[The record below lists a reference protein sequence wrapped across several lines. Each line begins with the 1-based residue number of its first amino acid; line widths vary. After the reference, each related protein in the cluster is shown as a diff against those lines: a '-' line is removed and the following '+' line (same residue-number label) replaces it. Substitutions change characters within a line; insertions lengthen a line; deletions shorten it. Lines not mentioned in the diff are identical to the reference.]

1 MTLPFFAGPRTNR
14 RPRPESL
21 VIERCELRLALA
33 APESLPT
40 YDIGSPDFL
49 EIWVDPAA
57 GNDTRSGGS
66 RGDAVHTVSEAWRRI
81 PVGTPLSRGVRINL
95 VAGTY
100 GEPLVPNY
108 WERRHG
114 TATAPIMIHAADG
127 RGTVTLPNMNVF
139 DCRHLV
145 LEGLTLTAGGGD
157 VLHLEACS
165 HVLVRNTTIRG
176 TGDIAAYAAPQ
187 ETFKANQCQY
197 VYVENCDISG
207 ATDNAID
214 FVAVQFGHVVGS
226 RIHRA
231 GDWAMYVKGGSAA
244 LTIAGNEI
252 FDAGTGGF
260 TAGQGT
266 GFEFMVAPYLTYE
279 ASDITFIRNV
289 IHDTQGAGMGVNG
302 GFNILLAD
310 NTLARVGT
318 RSHVIEVVH
327 GLRSCDGDTA
337 TCRDHL
343 ARGGWGTAVVGREES
358 IPNRN
363 VFVYNNVVFN
373 PDGVV
378 SRWQQFA
385 VADGRTPSAG
395 SNIPSPAR
403 ADDNLQ
409 IRGNVIWNG
418 PVEHALGIETQALA
432 ADVRAHN
439 AINTLRPVLVDPAR
453 GDYRFAPS
461 FTPPRYAVPAFTETL
476 PGVPITPPV
485 DPPVGPPA
493 DTISPRA
500 VRVDMP
506 AAGRYRVGDALVF
519 TIRFSE
525 QVTVAGMPQ
534 LTISVGGRRR
544 VAVYESG
551 SGSAAIVFRYALRT
565 GDGTRP
571 TVKVV
576 RTLATEMAAQIIDT
590 AGNRA
595 ETGLPRAASR
605 SLRIRAATIAR

>member
-1 MTLPFFAGPRTNR
+1 MTLPFLAHARSPRR
-14 RPRPESL
+14 RAEPL
-21 VIERCELRLALA
+21 GIERCESRLALA
-33 APESLPT
+33 APESLPA

-57 GNDTRSGGS
+57 GNDANAGNS
-66 RGDAVHTVSEAWRRI
+66 RVQAVRTVSEAWRRI
-81 PVGTPLSRGVRINL
+81 PVGVPLAQGVRINL
-95 VAGTY
+95 AAGAY
-100 GEPLVPNY
+100 GESLVPNY

-114 TATAPIMIHAADG
+114 TAAAPIMIHAADG
-127 RGTVTLPNMNVF
+127 RGSVTLPHMNVF

-145 LEGLTLTAGGGD
+145 LDGLTLTAGGGD
-157 VLHLEACS
+157 VLHLEACT

-231 GDWAMYVKGGSAA
+231 GDWAMYVKGGSTA
-244 LTIAGNEI
+244 LTITGNEI

-279 ASDITFIRNV
+279 ASDITFTHNV

-310 NTLARVGT
+310 NTLYRVGT

-327 GLRSCDGDTA
+327 GLRSCDGDTV
-337 TCRDHL
+337 TCRAHL

-363 VFVYNNVVFN
+363 VFIYNNVVFN

-385 VADGRTPSAG
+385 VAGPRTPSAG

-409 IRGNVIWNG
+409 LRGNVIWNG
-418 PVEHALGIETQALA
+418 PVEHALGIESTALA
-432 ADVRAHN
+432 ADVQAHN

-453 GDYRFAPS
+453 GDYRLAPS
-461 FTPPRYAVPAFTETL
+461 FTPPRYTVPAFIETL
-476 PGVPITPPV
+476 PGGPVVPAPV
-485 DPPVGPPA
+485 TPPVGPPA
-493 DTISPRA
+493 DTVAPRA
-500 VRVDMP
+500 VRIEMP
-506 AAGRYRVGDALVF
+506 AAGRYRVGDGLAF

-525 QVTVAGMPQ
+525 PVTVAGAPQ
-534 LTISVGGRRR
+534 LTISVGGRQRM
-544 VAVYESG
+544 AVYASG
-551 SGSAAIVFRYALRT
+551 SGTDAVVFRYTLRS

-571 TVKVV
+571 TVKVA
-576 RTLATEMAAQIIDT
+576 RTLATEMAALITDA

-595 ETGLPRAASR
+595 EISLPRAASR

>member
-1 MTLPFFAGPRTNR
+1 MTLPFLAHVRSPRR
-14 RPRPESL
+14 RAEPL
-21 VIERCELRLALA
+21 GIERCESRLALA
-33 APESLPT
+33 APESLPA

-49 EIWVDPAA
+49 EIWVDPASGSDA
-57 GNDTRSGGS
+57 RGGGS
-66 RGDAVHTVSEAWRRI
+66 RAEAVRTVSEAWRRI
-81 PVGTPLSRGVRINL
+81 PVGTPLARGVRINL
-95 VAGTY
+95 AAGVY
-100 GEPLVPNY
+100 GESHVPTY

-114 TATAPIMIHAADG
+114 TAAAPIMIHAADG

-145 LEGLTLTAGGGD
+145 LDGLTLTAGGGD
-157 VLHLEACS
+157 VLHLEACT

-197 VYVENCDISG
+197 IYVENCDISG

-244 LTIAGNEI
+244 LTITGNEI

-279 ASDITFIRNV
+279 ASDITFTHNV

-310 NTLARVGT
+310 NTLYGVGT

-327 GLRSCDGDTA
+327 GLRSCDGDA
-337 TCRDHL
+337 VTCRAHL

-363 VFVYNNVVFN
+363 VFIYNNVVFN

-385 VADGRTPSAG
+385 VAGPRTPSAG

-418 PVEHALGIETQALA
+418 PVEHSLGIETHGLA
-432 ADVRAHN
+432 ADVRSHN

-461 FTPPRYAVPAFTETL
+461 FTPPRYTVPAFIETL
-476 PGVPITPPV
+476 PGGPVVPAPV
-485 DPPVGPPA
+485 TPPVGPPA
-493 DTISPRA
+493 DTVAPRA
-500 VRVDMP
+500 VRIEMP
-506 AAGRYRVGDALVF
+506 SAGRYRVGDGLAF

-525 QVTVAGMPQ
+525 PVTVSGTPQ
-534 LTISVGGRRR
+534 LTISVGGRQRM
-544 VAVYESG
+544 AVYASG
-551 SGSAAIVFRYALRT
+551 SGTDAVIFRYTLRS

-571 TVKVV
+571 TVKVA
-576 RTLATEMAAQIIDT
+576 RTLATEMAALITDA

-595 ETGLPRAASR
+595 ETSLPRAASR
-605 SLRIRAATIAR
+605 SLRIRAPTIAR

>member
-1 MTLPFFAGPRTNR
+1 MTLPFFAATRANHR
-14 RPRPESL
+14 RPDRL
-21 VIERCELRLALA
+21 VIERCEPRLALA
-33 APESLPT
+33 AAELPR

-57 GNDTRSGGS
+57 GDDARGGGS
-66 RGDAVHTVSEAWRRI
+66 RDAALRTVSEAWRRI
-81 PVGTPLSRGVRINL
+81 PVGTPLARAVRINL
-95 VAGTY
+95 AAGTY
-100 GEPLVPNY
+100 GEAFVPNY
-108 WERRHG
+108 WERRYG

-127 RGTVTLPNMNVF
+127 RGTVTLPNMNMF

-145 LEGLTLTAGGGD
+145 LDGLTLTAGGGD

-165 HVLVRNTTIRG
+165 HVLVRDTVIRG

-197 VYVENCDISG
+197 VYVENCDVSG

-244 LTIAGNEI
+244 LTITGNEI

-279 ASDITFIRNV
+279 ASDITFIDNV

-310 NTLARVGT
+310 NTLFRVGA
-318 RSHVIEVVH
+318 RSHVIEVAH

-337 TCRDHL
+337 TCRAHL
-343 ARGGWGTAVVGREES
+343 ARGGWGTAEVGREEP

-363 VFVYNNVVFN
+363 VFVYNNVVLN
-373 PDGVV
+373 PEDVV

-385 VADGRTPSAG
+385 VADPRAPSAG
-395 SNIPSPAR
+395 SNIPAPAR

-418 PVEHALGIETQALA
+418 PVEHPLGIEAPALA

-453 GDYRFAPS
+453 GDYRLAAS
-461 FTPPRYAVPAFTETL
+461 FTPPRYVVPPFTETL
-476 PGVPITPPV
+476 PGGPITPPV
-485 DPPVGPPA
+485 GPPVVPPA
-493 DTISPRA
+493 DAVAPRA
-500 VRVDMP
+500 VRIDMP
-506 AAGRYRVGDALVF
+506 AAGRYRVGDAVVF
-519 TIRFSE
+519 TARFSE
-525 QVTVAGMPQ
+525 PVTVAGMPQ
-534 LTISVGGRRR
+534 LAISVRGRSRL
-544 VAVYESG
+544 AVYDSG
-551 SGSAAIVFRYALRT
+551 SGSAAIVFRYTLRT
-565 GDGTRP
+565 ADGTRP
-571 TVKVV
+571 TVKVA
-576 RTLATEMAAQIIDT
+576 RTLAAETAALITDA

-605 SLRIRAATIAR
+605 SLRIRAAPLGR

>member
-1 MTLPFFAGPRTNR
+1 MTLPFFTRPRPNR
-14 RPRPESL
+14 RPRPEPL
-21 VIERCELRLALA
+21 VTERCESRLALA
-33 APESLPT
+33 APELPA

-57 GNDTRSGGS
+57 GNDANAGS
-66 RGDAVHTVSEAWRRI
+66 SRVQAVRTVSEAWRRI
-81 PVGTPLSRGVRINL
+81 PVGVPLAQGVRINL

-100 GEPLVPNY
+100 GEQLVPNY

-114 TATAPIMIHAADG
+114 TAAAPIMIHAADG

-145 LEGLTLTAGGGD
+145 LDGLTLTAGGGD
-157 VLHLEACS
+157 VLHLEACT

-187 ETFKANQCQY
+187 ETFKANQCQH

-214 FVAVQFGHVVGS
+214 FVAVQFGHVVGN

-231 GDWAMYVKGGSAA
+231 GDWAIYVKGGSAS
-244 LTIAGNEI
+244 LMITGNEI

-279 ASDITFIRNV
+279 ASDITFTHNV

-310 NTLARVGT
+310 NTLYRVGT

-337 TCRDHL
+337 KARTHL
-343 ARGGWGTAVVGREES
+343 AQGGWGTAVVGREES

-363 VFVYNNVVFN
+363 VFIYNNVVLN
-373 PDGVV
+373 PEGVV

-385 VADGRTPSAG
+385 VAGPRTPSAG

-418 PVEHALGIETQALA
+418 PVEQALGIESTALA
-432 ADVRAHN
+432 ADVRSHN
-439 AINTLRPVLVDPAR
+439 AINTLRPVLVDPTR
-453 GDYRFAPS
+453 GDFRFAPS
-461 FTPPRYAVPAFTETL
+461 FTPPRYAVPAFIETL
-476 PGVPITPPV
+476 PGGSITPPV
-485 DPPVGPPA
+485 DPPVAPPA
-493 DTISPRA
+493 DILAPRA
-500 VRVDMP
+500 VRIDMP

-519 TIRFSE
+519 TVRFSE
-525 QVTVAGMPQ
+525 PAIVAGAPE

-544 VAVYESG
+544 VAVYASG
-551 SGSAAIVFRYALRT
+551 SGSDAVVFRYTLRS

-571 TVKVV
+571 TVKVA
-576 RTLATEMAAQIIDT
+576 RTLATEMAALITDA
-590 AGNRA
+590 AGNRV
-595 ETGLPRAASR
+595 ETSLPRAASR